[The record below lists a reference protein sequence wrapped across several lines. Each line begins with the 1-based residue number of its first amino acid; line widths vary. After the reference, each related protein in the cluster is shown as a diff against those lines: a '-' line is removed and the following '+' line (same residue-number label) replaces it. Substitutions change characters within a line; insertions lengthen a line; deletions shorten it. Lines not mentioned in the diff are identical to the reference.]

1 MQADDRN
8 KRTTHGDAPL
18 PKEAGAGASG
28 DDPRSVASLV
38 PGGLCHV
45 LILDDDPDH
54 ATLLEMALRRVE
66 NIRFRFTACRS
77 IAEANARLE
86 EAAVNVG
93 LVDYWLDGL
102 PTDAWLGEMAERMPD
117 VPLIVTSSAGDE
129 YIAAEVTRLGAA
141 RYIRKDDVSPERLER
156 VIGEAL
162 REAAD
167 ARERLAPQRQAR
179 ERLSTLT
186 PRERQVLFQVVR
198 GLLTKEIAGVLGCA
212 EGTVK
217 IHRSHIMEKSGAGSL
232 AGVVRM
238 ALESGQYAG
247 DAAP

>member
-1 MQADDRN
+1 MQADDST
-8 KRTTHGDAPL
+8 KRTRGDDARPAPAG
-18 PKEAGAGASG
+18 EASAEDTGAG
-28 DDPRSVASLV
+28 VASL
-38 PGGLCHV
+38 PGGVCHV

-54 ATLLEMALRRVE
+54 ATLLEMAMRRIEGV
-66 NIRFRFTACRS
+66 RFRFTACRS
-77 IAEANARLE
+77 MEEADARLE
-86 EAAVNVG
+86 EAAVHLGV
-93 LVDYWLDGL
+93 VDYWLDGV
-102 PTDAWLGEMAERMPD
+102 PTDAWLASMAERMPD

-167 ARERLAPQRQAR
+167 TRERLAPQRQAR

-198 GLLTKEIAGVLGCA
+198 GLLTKEIAGELGCA

-238 ALESGQYAG
+238 ALETGLYAG
-247 DAAP
+247 DEAP